1 MKVGSGNKNKGQKK
15 SSREE
20 SWDPSQNKEADK
32 ELMKDLQDVKEILE
46 KMDDYEVMKEE
57 QSSSK
62 ASMSKRKKSEMDEE
76 SRMDGDKEEFL
87 KYMKDNFV
95 IKDPVSKKTK
105 ADVELQEFYKVLE
118 GPEYQIFMEIC
129 QKMRMNTSE

>member
-32 ELMKDLQDVKEILE
+32 ELMKDLQDLKEILE

-62 ASMSKRKKSEMDEE
+62 ASMSKRKKSEIDEE
-76 SRMDGDKEEFL
+76 SRMDGDEEKFL

-105 ADVELQEFYKVLE
+105 ADVEL
-118 GPEYQIFMEIC
+118 
-129 QKMRMNTSE
+129 